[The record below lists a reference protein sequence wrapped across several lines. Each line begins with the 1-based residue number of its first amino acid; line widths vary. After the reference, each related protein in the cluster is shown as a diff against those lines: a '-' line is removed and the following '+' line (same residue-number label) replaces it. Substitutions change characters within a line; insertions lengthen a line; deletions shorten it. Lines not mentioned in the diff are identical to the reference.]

1 MAAALSICMVSAMMM
16 LDVEASAVRP
26 DSHIYM
32 QRSAEIS
39 SESLPALRARQS
51 EERSAAI

>member
-1 MAAALSICMVSAMMM
+1 MVSAMMM